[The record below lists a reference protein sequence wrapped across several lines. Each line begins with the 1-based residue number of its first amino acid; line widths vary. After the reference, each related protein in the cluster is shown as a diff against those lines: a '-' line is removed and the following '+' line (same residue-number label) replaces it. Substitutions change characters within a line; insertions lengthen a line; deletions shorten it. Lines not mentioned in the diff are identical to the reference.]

1 MLSITLIYAQDA
13 IKLAD
18 ELRSEIE
25 SLETDWTVS
34 QLPVLDSKSSET
46 LWLALKRSTLKT
58 DIVMFIIS
66 DQLLQACGKDLS
78 GLTIPDR
85 SKYRFACILMGRYQM
100 LPRMQVKMDFE
111 LVFDEIKTNHSDFCK
126 NNIDAFSS
134 YCKLAEMTLVNDK
147 YIKESRSRD
156 AQKRYMLLFGFI
168 TVYIGTIIC
177 AYILLGIENNRF
189 TNSSAQLMIL
199 LLLLFSF
206 VAMIY
211 GVYLAFRRIRKN
223 QTVSDQEE
231 FSNDLDLSL
240 SKGSGKAQMTSA
252 FSTILNSALGVN
264 TLLSREIV
272 DHLFLRNEAKQ
283 TEETSSSKDADQ
295 LEAEMSRTIGED
307 IYLPLGHLKLNWK
320 QMKGYYDISKSQAS
334 SSFIVAVIICILG
347 ILIFLFALLSPLIP
361 AFSSN
366 ESLIPI
372 IGTIIGAIVEFF
384 AGTILLVYK
393 QSLSQMNLYHA
404 ALSDYQRYLSCINLV
419 SMIEDSEKRNRLYE
433 QIITEELQKSPYV
446 QAPEQ
451 SP

>member
-13 IKLAD
+13 IELAD
-18 ELRSEIE
+18 TLQSEIG

-34 QLPVLDSKSSET
+34 QQPVLDSKSSKS
-46 LWLALKRSTLKT
+46 LWLALKTNTLKT

-66 DQLLQACGKDLS
+66 NELLRVCRKDLS
-78 GLTIPDR
+78 GLSLPAR
-85 SKYRFACILMGRYQM
+85 AKYRFACILMGTYQT
-100 LPRMQVKMDFE
+100 LPKMQVKMDFK
-111 LVFDEIKTNHSDFCK
+111 LVFDESKTSHSDFCK
-126 NNIDAFSS
+126 SNINTFSS
-134 YCKLAEMTLVNDK
+134 YCKLAEITIVNDK

-156 AQKRYMLLFGFI
+156 TQKRYMLLSGFI

-189 TNSSAQLMIL
+189 TNSSAQLMVL
-199 LLLLFSF
+199 LLLLFSL
-206 VAMIY
+206 VAMVY

-223 QTVSDQEE
+223 QTASDQEK

-252 FSTILNSALGVN
+252 FSTLLNSALGVN

-272 DHLFLRNEAKQ
+272 DHLFLRNAAKQ

-347 ILIFLFALLSPLIP
+347 ILIFLFALLSPLFP
-361 AFSSN
+361 AFSST

-404 ALSDYQRYLSCINLV
+404 ALSDYQRYLSRVNLV